1 MCSCVTITFSE
12 LKCYLFHRMNL
23 WFTIKGGVTL
33 CILYIIDLSQGTWCI
48 YIMIYRIFN
57 VSQFIDFFKLLCVSL
72 IGLHYIVLNFQPP
85 AQQFIISLETLPQLC
100 VMGSLM
106 GTLYEKLDNC
116 LCVGGHRLRWI
127 VCVCVCVCVCAC
139 VRACVRAERTLCL
152 FSPPDC
158 MDRER
163 Q

>member
-1 MCSCVTITFSE
+1 
-12 LKCYLFHRMNL
+12 MNL
-23 WFTIKGGVTL
+23 WFTIQGGVTL

-57 VSQFIDFFKLLCVSL
+57 LSQVIDFFKLLCVSL
-72 IGLHYIVLNFQPP
+72 IGMHYIVLNFQTP

-106 GTLYEKLDNC
+106 GTLYENLDNC
-116 LCVGGHRLRWI
+116 LCVGGHRLRGI

-139 VRACVRAERTLCL
+139 VRACADQRKQQNGL
-152 FSPPDC
+152 FVYSPPQTAWS
-158 MDRER
+158 ER
-163 Q
+163 GSNGCNNCE